1 MSEIPRTENTNTFQ
15 QCVSFSFSMC
25 ETRQTVDNDSIPH
38 VLIHPQLE
46 LQLQSIFNE

>member
-1 MSEIPRTENTNTFQ
+1 
-15 QCVSFSFSMC
+15 MC

-46 LQLQSIFNE
+46 LQLQSIFNEWCFKVFLFCPV